1 MLSSIPTRTLV
12 EGVLGLAQGTGANAL
27 GPEVRTLVLLGGI
40 VDVVVIGVLAALVV
54 RQRRL
59 AAAGVAPRHG
69 DDRWRRMFAA
79 GLAVPLVLISIV
91 LIVSAQTVTA
101 LGSSDDHPRANHV
114 DRSAVIGLP

>member
-1 MLSSIPTRTLV
+1 MLSSILTWTLA
-12 EGVLGLAQGTGANAL
+12 EGVLALAQGTGANAL

-40 VDVVVIGVLAALVV
+40 VDVVVIGVLAVLVV

-59 AAAGVAPRHG
+59 AAAGVAPPEG
-69 DDRWRRMFAA
+69 DDRRRRTFAA
-79 GLAVPLVLISIV
+79 GLAVPLLVISIV

-101 LGSSDDHPRANHV
+101 LGSSDDHPRPNHV